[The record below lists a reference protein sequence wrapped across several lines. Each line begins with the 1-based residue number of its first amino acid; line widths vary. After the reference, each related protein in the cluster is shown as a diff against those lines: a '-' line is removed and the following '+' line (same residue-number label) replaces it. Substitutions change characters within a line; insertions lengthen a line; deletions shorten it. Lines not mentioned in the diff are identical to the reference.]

1 DRRRPAGHG
10 AVRAAT
16 GGGRLEWRSDP
27 DHARSRTAGA
37 SRQLGSDHRHLRS
50 RRGLRHLGRASRD
63 GLPRHLPALGLRS
76 GPGGPLSRHP
86 PALSGQAARQ
96 SGSPARGSALPL
108 SALRCSQAR
117 RERAQIG
124 RLTTMTITAA
134 HIAEARALN
143 PLTAS
148 RDAIAAASKIPTTHR
163 RVGHAPLAGRGIDL
177 RKLVRP
183 LASLRRLLPS
193 QRSLE
198 RATVVAIAVALLL
211 EVLVA
216 AGVHYSAFKNP
227 GD

>member
-1 DRRRPAGHG
+1 
-10 AVRAAT
+10 
-16 GGGRLEWRSDP
+16 
-27 DHARSRTAGA
+27 
-37 SRQLGSDHRHLRS
+37 
-50 RRGLRHLGRASRD
+50 
-63 GLPRHLPALGLRS
+63 
-76 GPGGPLSRHP
+76 
-86 PALSGQAARQ
+86 
-96 SGSPARGSALPL
+96 
-108 SALRCSQAR
+108 
-117 RERAQIG
+117 
-124 RLTTMTITAA
+124 MTITAA

-227 GD
+227 GDTGWIFGGEKTFFGVEHYEGNREFMLCIDDHLIFGGSCG